1 MFKIIENNQ
10 IIDVVENLKFV
21 KCLPKS
27 KKIICVDER
36 QANGIMASN
45 GNEVYH
51 DYGTPHTFEGE
62 VRSVRFEEID
72 AEEYE
77 RLTQQVK
84 KNEQLENR
92 NKFLHTIFGKYFPD
106 EFIEILLDKKEDELL
121 GGDRRHIAV
130 LFCDLRGFSAIAEEI
145 SGEKMTD
152 LLNCFFGEMLEGIIK
167 RDLIL

>member
-27 KKIICVDER
+27 KRIICVDER

-45 GNEVYH
+45 GNDVYH
-51 DYGTPHTFEGE
+51 VYGTPHTFEGE

-84 KNEQLENR
+84 KNEQLESR
-92 NKFLHTIFGKYFPD
+92 VR
-106 EFIEILLDKKEDELL
+106 EL
-121 GGDRRHIAV
+121 
-130 LFCDLRGFSAIAEEI
+130 
-145 SGEKMTD
+145 EKMFRE
-152 LLNCFFGEMLEGIIK
+152 LYSKMA
-167 RDLIL
+167 

>member
-27 KKIICVDER
+27 KRIICVDER

-45 GNEVYH
+45 GNDVYH
-51 DYGTPHTFEGE
+51 IYGTPYTFEGD
-62 VRSVRFEEID
+62 VKSVRFEEID

-84 KNEQLENR
+84 ANEKLEFKVR
-92 NKFLHTIFGKYFPD
+92 
-106 EFIEILLDKKEDELL
+106 EL
-121 GGDRRHIAV
+121 
-130 LFCDLRGFSAIAEEI
+130 
-145 SGEKMTD
+145 EK
-152 LLNCFFGEMLEGIIK
+152 IIRELYAK
-167 RDLIL
+167 MS

>member
-45 GNEVYH
+45 GNDVYH
-51 DYGTPHTFEGE
+51 IYGTPHTFEGE

-72 AEEYE
+72 IEEYE
-77 RLTQQVK
+77 KLTQQVK
-84 KNEQLENR
+84 KNEQLESR
-92 NKFLHTIFGKYFPD
+92 VR
-106 EFIEILLDKKEDELL
+106 EL
-121 GGDRRHIAV
+121 
-130 LFCDLRGFSAIAEEI
+130 
-145 SGEKMTD
+145 EKMFRE
-152 LLNCFFGEMLEGIIK
+152 LYRKMV
-167 RDLIL
+167 